1 MTRAGGGGCV
11 PVARPETQ
19 EVLVK
24 LNVNGADVE
33 VDDRFA
39 ASPLLWVLR
48 DVLGLHGTKYGCGI
62 GYCAACTV
70 LIDGRNT
77 KSCQTPAGRAIEKA
91 ITTVEGASGPV
102 VEAIR
107 EAWYRGNVVQC
118 GYCQPGQTLAA
129 AALLEANRSP
139 DDATI
144 ASWMNGNLCRCG
156 TYPRIRDAIGQAAG
170 ALAAG
175 RVPERVPVVPEL
187 EMQPLTEEEL
197 ADPVHPYVRIHQ
209 DGTVIAYSNQIEMGQ
224 GAHTGLATIVAEELD
239 ADFASVRVVNAA
251 NGTRPGGDV
260 YGTPAG
266 GGFIQLSGASTST
279 VGFWARYR
287 LAAAQARAR
296 LVAAAA
302 EAWGV
307 PAEEVGI
314 SSGVVSHRG
323 GKRKGFGDL
332 ALRAAQLPV
341 PDGVQPKDPGQY
353 KLIGRE
359 GRLRV
364 DSPGKI
370 LGTTRFT
377 IDVTRPGMQT
387 AVVLRACAAD
397 RCRRPGNPAPGP
409 DVLVPLRA
417 VREQAVLRRYPPHHR
432 LRRHARQLTQAQARP
447 PATQGDWY
455 V

>member
-224 GAHTGLATIVAEELD
+224 GATPGWRRSWRRNWMRISLRSGWSTRRTGPGPGGMCTGLRRGAGLSNLAGRPPRPWVSGPAT
-239 ADFASVRVVNAA
+239 
-251 NGTRPGGDV
+251 GWPRP
-260 YGTPAG
+260 
-266 GGFIQLSGASTST
+266 
-279 VGFWARYR
+279 R
-287 LAAAQARAR
+287 
-296 LVAAAA
+296 
-302 EAWGV
+302 
-307 PAEEVGI
+307 
-314 SSGVVSHRG
+314 RG
-323 GKRKGFGDL
+323 RGWWL
-332 ALRAAQLPV
+332 
-341 PDGVQPKDPGQY
+341 
-353 KLIGRE
+353 
-359 GRLRV
+359 
-364 DSPGKI
+364 
-370 LGTTRFT
+370 
-377 IDVTRPGMQT
+377 
-387 AVVLRACAAD
+387 
-397 RCRRPGNPAPGP
+397 RRP
-409 DVLVPLRA
+409 
-417 VREQAVLRRYPPHHR
+417 RRGVCQ
-432 LRRHARQLTQAQARP
+432 RRRSRSPQV
-447 PATQGDWY
+447 W
-455 V
+455 